1 MTELWLV
8 RHGQTDWNVQGRY
21 QGQADP
27 PLNATGLEQAT
38 RAAEALAG
46 RAYTAIYTSDLE
58 RARVTAEIIGRR
70 LGMDVFVDVRL
81 REVNQGAW
89 EGMLSTE
96 IQARYA
102 GEWAARQRD
111 PLHFRPPGGGESVTD
126 VAARLWAFI
135 DELVTHAPDG
145 PLILV
150 SHGLALATLVCRARG
165 LPLAQAFD
173 LIPENA
179 QAHRIEWIPP
189 KVPQRR
195 YSDDNEP
202 NRIPVPGDAQ
212 ESRQSDQDS
221 L

>member
-27 PLNATGLEQAT
+27 PLNAAGLEQAA

-46 RAYTAIYTSDLE
+46 RTYAAIYTSDLE

-70 LGMDVFVDVRL
+70 LGMEVIVDARL

-102 GEWAARQRD
+102 REWAERQRD
-111 PLHFRPPGGGESVTD
+111 RLHFRPPGGGESVTD
-126 VAARLWAFI
+126 VATRLWAAV
-135 DELVTHAPDG
+135 DELVARAPDG

-150 SHGLALATLVCRARG
+150 SHGLALATLICRADG
-165 LPLAQAFD
+165 LPLTQAFD
-173 LIPENA
+173 LIPDNA
-179 QAHRIEWIPP
+179 LPHCIEWIPP
-189 KVPQRR
+189 LKMERKQ
-195 YSDDNEP
+195 
-202 NRIPVPGDAQ
+202 A
-212 ESRQSDQDS
+212 
-221 L
+221 

>member
-27 PLNATGLEQAT
+27 PLNATGLDQAA

-46 RAYTAIYTSDLE
+46 RAYAALYTSDLQ
-58 RARVTAEIIGRR
+58 RAQVTAEIIGRR
-70 LGMDVFVDVRL
+70 LGMNVLVDPRL

-96 IQARYA
+96 IQAQYA
-102 GEWAARQRD
+102 DAWAARQQDR
-111 PLHFRPPGGGESVTD
+111 LHFRPPGGGESVTD
-126 VAARLWAFI
+126 VATRLWAAV
-135 DELVTHAPDG
+135 DELTAAAPAG

-150 SHGLALATLVCRARG
+150 SHGLALATLVCRANG

-189 KVPQRR
+189 LETQRSN
-195 YSDDNEP
+195 SDDIEP
-202 NRIPVPGDAQ
+202 NRIPLPGAAQ
-212 ESRQSDQDS
+212 ESRESDQDS
-221 L
+221 V

>member
-27 PLNATGLEQAT
+27 PLNATGLAQAE

-46 RAYTAIYTSDLE
+46 RAYGAIYTSDLQ
-58 RARVTAEIIGRR
+58 RARVTAEIIGRH
-70 LGMDVFVDVRL
+70 LGMEVLVDARL

-96 IQARYA
+96 IQTHYA

-111 PLHFRPPGGGESVTD
+111 RLHFRPPGGGESAHD
-126 VAARLWAFI
+126 VASRLWAAV
-135 DELVTHAPDG
+135 DDLVARAPAE

-150 SHGLALATLVCRARG
+150 SHGLSLATLICRAAN
-165 LPLAQAFD
+165 LPLTQAFD
-173 LIPENA
+173 LIPDNA
-179 QAHRIEWIPP
+179 QPHCIDWSPR
-189 KVPQRR
+189 Q
-195 YSDDNEP
+195 
-202 NRIPVPGDAQ
+202 PVR
-212 ESRQSDQDS
+212 E
-221 L
+221 